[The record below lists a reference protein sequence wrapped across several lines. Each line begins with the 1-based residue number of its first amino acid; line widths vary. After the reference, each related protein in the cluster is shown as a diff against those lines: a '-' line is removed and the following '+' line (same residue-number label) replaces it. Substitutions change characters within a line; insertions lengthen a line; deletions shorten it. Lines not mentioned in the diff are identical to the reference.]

1 MELRHLRYFVAVA
14 EELNFTRAAER
25 LYTSQPSLSEQIRN
39 LEEEIGYPLLNRTRR
54 KVELT
59 EAGAVFLD
67 DAREILQK
75 VDEAVIRAGKAASQA
90 REVLTIGFV
99 PAAEVRIFPAVLP
112 AFRAAFPQVDVVLRS
127 LTSNEQEGAMA
138 RGELDLGFMR
148 GPVRAS
154 NVCSEVVL
162 DEPLRVYLPKGH
174 RLEAYSLIPPAR
186 LNRLPMI
193 AVDRSYGRSMHDVLA
208 RYLAHHK
215 VVPEHTYNSAN
226 PLMSINLV
234 AAGLGY
240 TLLPTYAEYFMPK
253 NVVSRP
259 LIGGGPRCELLMAYP
274 RETGSMSEAAVSL
287 IERIREL
294 ARWHGSGPSAASHL
308 KQAPSKIA
316 CM

>member
-138 RGELDLGFMR
+138 RGELDLIETLHPFIDPIAKEKGIDWFASPWDTEAVAFLEKFDVPAHKVASASLTDDELLRALR
-148 GPVRAS
+148 GHPLLTRILETEPEALVTYTFQRLGSSQRAA
-154 NVCSEVVL
+154 L
-162 DEPLRVYLPKGH
+162 DLVARGDDLPDGAHHLRDLGLDVG
-174 RLEAYSLIPPAR
+174 
-186 LNRLPMI
+186 
-193 AVDRSYGRSMHDVLA
+193 VLA
-208 RYLAHHK
+208 R
-215 VVPEHTYNSAN
+215 
-226 PLMSINLV
+226 
-234 AAGLGY
+234 
-240 TLLPTYAEYFMPK
+240 
-253 NVVSRP
+253 
-259 LIGGGPRCELLMAYP
+259 PR
-274 RETGSMSEAAVSL
+274 
-287 IERIREL
+287 
-294 ARWHGSGPSAASHL
+294 
-308 KQAPSKIA
+308 
-316 CM
+316 

>member
-59 EAGAVFLD
+59 EAGVIFLD
-67 DAREILQK
+67 DAREILHK
-75 VDEAVIRAGKAASQA
+75 VEEAVQRAGKAASQA

-112 AFRAAFPQVDVVLRS
+112 AFRAAFPQVDVVRS
-127 LTSNEQEGAMA
+127 LTSNEQEGALA

-148 GPVRAS
+148 GPVRVT
-154 NVCSEVVL
+154 NVFSEVVL
-162 DEPLRVYLPKGH
+162 DEPLRVYLPQGH
-174 RLEAYSLIPPAR
+174 SLEAYSLIPPAR

-274 RETGSMSEAAVSL
+274 RDTGCMSEAAVSL

-308 KQAPSKIA
+308 KLAPSKIA

>member
-1 MELRHLRYFVAVA
+1 
-14 EELNFTRAAER
+14 
-25 LYTSQPSLSEQIRN
+25 
-39 LEEEIGYPLLNRTRR
+39 
-54 KVELT
+54 
-59 EAGAVFLD
+59 
-67 DAREILQK
+67 
-75 VDEAVIRAGKAASQA
+75 
-90 REVLTIGFV
+90 
-99 PAAEVRIFPAVLP
+99 
-112 AFRAAFPQVDVVLRS
+112 
-127 LTSNEQEGAMA
+127 MA

-274 RETGSMSEAAVSL
+274 RETGSMSEAAASL